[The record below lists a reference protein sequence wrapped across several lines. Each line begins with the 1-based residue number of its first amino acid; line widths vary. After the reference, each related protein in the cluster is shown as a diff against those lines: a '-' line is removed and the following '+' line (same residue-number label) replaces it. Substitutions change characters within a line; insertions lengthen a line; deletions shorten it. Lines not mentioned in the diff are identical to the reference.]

1 MPLMKLNLLIF
12 LVLAQ
17 SVPEGER
24 RTITEL
30 EALELLQA
38 TPNAQSIALQ
48 KQRDLAEARR
58 PGVWPNPAIS
68 FTRERAGGVTDEFL
82 TVEQALPVTGRLGL
96 EREAAEVAVQAAAG
110 RLDLVWLAL
119 RADVRTT
126 FYDLLFAQHRTAA
139 LVEGRDRMEE
149 LVQILRIREQEGESS
164 GFDRMRA
171 ERELAEVGVD
181 LLEARR
187 EQDRARLNLSGLLA
201 LEGGTELWADGRLE
215 ELRAVPPLDALLVR
229 ADTRGDVVA
238 YELERQ
244 SGELRH
250 RAASRRAIPEPSLI
264 LGMKKIEGFDESG
277 RGPVFSLTVP
287 LPLFNRGQ
295 ADAALAEADQALA
308 RSRFQA
314 RRTMALTEIESV
326 HQEVLRRREAE
337 ELYRRSADSEELVRI
352 ARMAYDEGEQG
363 ILELLD
369 SYRTALA
376 VRLRG
381 LELAAASRRSR
392 ITLDLVVGEEVVP

>member
-1 MPLMKLNLLIF
+1 
-12 LVLAQ
+12 
-17 SVPEGER
+17 
-24 RTITEL
+24 
-30 EALELLQA
+30 
-38 TPNAQSIALQ
+38 
-48 KQRDLAEARR
+48 
-58 PGVWPNPAIS
+58 
-68 FTRERAGGVTDEFL
+68 
-82 TVEQALPVTGRLGL
+82 
-96 EREAAEVAVQAAAG
+96 
-110 RLDLVWLAL
+110 
-119 RADVRTT
+119 
-126 FYDLLFAQHRTAA
+126 
-139 LVEGRDRMEE
+139 
-149 LVQILRIREQEGESS
+149 
-164 GFDRMRA
+164 
-171 ERELAEVGVD
+171 
-181 LLEARR
+181 
-187 EQDRARLNLSGLLA
+187 
-201 LEGGTELWADGRLE
+201 
-215 ELRAVPPLDALLVR
+215 
-229 ADTRGDVVA
+229 
-238 YELERQ
+238 
-244 SGELRH
+244 
-250 RAASRRAIPEPSLI
+250 
-264 LGMKKIEGFDESG
+264 MKKIEAFNESG

-369 SYRTALA
+369 AYRTALA